1 MSDRMPDNI
10 SENTSNNMSDR
21 LSEIERHLVR
31 IHPSKKV
38 SAMTVDKHGAFWI
51 IGILSLQ
58 SHNRVLRNVASSNSQ
73 KDEPPMV

>member
-1 MSDRMPDNI
+1 
-10 SENTSNNMSDR
+10 MSDR

-58 SHNRVLRNVASSNSQ
+58 SHEGSKKCRVATP
-73 KDEPPMV
+73 KKIPPMV